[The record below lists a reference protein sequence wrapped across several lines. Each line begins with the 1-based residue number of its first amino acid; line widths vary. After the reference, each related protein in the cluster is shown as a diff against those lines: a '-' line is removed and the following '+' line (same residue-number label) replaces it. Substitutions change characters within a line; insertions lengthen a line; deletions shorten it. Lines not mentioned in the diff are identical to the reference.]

1 MIRKQENNKIL
12 IISHMADCDGM
23 GSVILGIKYFKNID
37 YILCEASDLECL
49 LKEDFS
55 NYEQIFI
62 CDLPFFKETINVIED
77 NSYLKEHLKHFDHH
91 ESSVRDNNHS
101 FVNEVISINGL
112 TVSATYLFYQYL
124 KSLSDKLNKKF
135 YEEFVE
141 GVRAYDIWDKNGDFE
156 LGKKIT
162 NVFTLMEPVSF
173 IDYICSLD
181 DSKEFMITK
190 EIDNLILSNE
200 KKMNNYFEKA
210 YEKIVIT
217 DYKGYKMAIT
227 INEQYRSLLGNY
239 ICNKNKDIDFVLI
252 INFER
257 FSCSLRCEK
266 DGVDV
271 SVIASEFQHDG
282 GGHTKS
288 SGFTLDSESIP
299 KVKKYIDLYLDN
311 ICKLV

>member
-1 MIRKQENNKIL
+1 MLRKQENNKIL

-49 LKEDFS
+49 LKEDLS

-62 CDLPFFKETINVIED
+62 CDLPLFRETINVIEN

-91 ESSVRDNNHS
+91 ESSVSDNNHS

-124 KSLSDKLNKKF
+124 KSLGDKLNKKF

-217 DYKGYKMAIT
+217 DYKGYKMAVT
-227 INEQYRSLLGNY
+227 INEQYRSLLGDY
-239 ICNKNKDIDFVLI
+239 IHFQQKNM
-252 INFER
+252 
-257 FSCSLRCEK
+257 
-266 DGVDV
+266 
-271 SVIASEFQHDG
+271 
-282 GGHTKS
+282 
-288 SGFTLDSESIP
+288 
-299 KVKKYIDLYLDN
+299 
-311 ICKLV
+311 

>member
-77 NSYLKEHLKHFDHH
+77 NSYLKEHLKHFDH

-124 KSLSDKLNKKF
+124 NSLSDKLNKKF

-200 KKMNNYFEKA
+200 NKMNNYFENA

-217 DYKGYKMAIT
+217 DYKGYKMAVT

-271 SVIASEFQHDG
+271 SKIAGEFQHDG

-288 SGFTLDSESIP
+288 SGFILDSESIP
-299 KVKKYIDLYLDN
+299 KIKKYVDLYLDN
-311 ICKLV
+311 ICK

>member
-1 MIRKQENNKIL
+1 MIKKQDNNKIL
-12 IISHMADCDGM
+12 IISHIADSDGM
-23 GSVILGIKYFKNID
+23 GSVILGIKYFKNVD

-62 CDLPFFKETINVIED
+62 CDLPFYEETINVIE
-77 NSYLKEHLKHFDHH
+77 NNNYLKEHLKHFDHH
-91 ESSVRDNNHS
+91 ESSVSDNGHS
-101 FVNEVISINGL
+101 FVNEVISIDGL

-124 KSLSDKLNKKF
+124 KSLSDKLNKRF

-141 GVRAYDIWDKNGDFE
+141 GVRAYDVWDKNGDFE

-162 NVFTLMEPVSF
+162 SVFTLMEPISF
-173 IDYICSLD
+173 INYICSLD
-181 DSKEFMITK
+181 DSNEFRITK
-190 EIDNLILSNE
+190 EIDDLILSNE
-200 KKMNNYFEKA
+200 KKMNDYFEKSYA
-210 YEKIVIT
+210 KIVIT
-217 DYKGYKMAIT
+217 DYKGYNMAVT

-257 FSCSLRCEK
+257 LSCSLRCEK
-266 DGVDV
+266 DSIDV
-271 SVIASEFQHDG
+271 SKIAREFHHNG
-282 GGHTKS
+282 GGHIKS

-299 KVKKYIDLYLDN
+299 KVKKYIDLYLNN
-311 ICKLV
+311 ICK

>member
-1 MIRKQENNKIL
+1 MSIRN
-12 IISHMADCDGM
+12 
-23 GSVILGIKYFKNID
+23 FKNID

-49 LKEDFS
+49 LKEDLS

-62 CDLPFFKETINVIED
+62 CDLPLFRETINVIEN

-91 ESSVRDNNHS
+91 ESSVSDNNHS

-124 KSLSDKLNKKF
+124 KSLGDKLNKKF

-217 DYKGYKMAIT
+217 DYKGYKMAVT

-288 SGFTLDSESIP
+288 SGFILDSESIP
-299 KVKKYIDLYLDN
+299 KIKKYVDLYLDN
-311 ICKLV
+311 ICK

>member
-49 LKEDFS
+49 LKEDLS

-62 CDLPFFKETINVIED
+62 CDLPLFREPINVIED

-91 ESSVRDNNHS
+91 ESSVSDNNHS

-124 KSLSDKLNKKF
+124 KSLGDKLNKKF

-200 KKMNNYFEKA
+200 KKMNNYYEKA

-217 DYKGYKMAIT
+217 DYKGYKMAVT

-288 SGFTLDSESIP
+288 SGFILDSESIP
-299 KVKKYIDLYLDN
+299 KIKKYVDLYLDN
-311 ICKLV
+311 ICK

>member
-49 LKEDFS
+49 LKEDLS

-62 CDLPFFKETINVIED
+62 CDLPLFRETINVIED

-91 ESSVRDNNHS
+91 ESSVNDNNHS

-124 KSLSDKLNKKF
+124 KSLGDKLNKKF

-162 NVFTLMEPVSF
+162 NVFILMEPVSF

-217 DYKGYKMAIT
+217 DYKGYKMAVT

-288 SGFTLDSESIP
+288 SGFILDSESIP
-299 KVKKYIDLYLDN
+299 KIKKYVDLYLDN
-311 ICKLV
+311 ICK

>member
-1 MIRKQENNKIL
+1 MIIKQENNKIL

-23 GSVILGIKYFKNID
+23 GSVILSIKYFKNID

-77 NSYLKEHLKHFDHH
+77 NSYLREHLKHFDHH

-141 GVRAYDIWDKNGDFE
+141 AVRAYDIWDKNGDFE

-181 DSKEFMITK
+181 DSKDFMITK

-217 DYKGYKMAIT
+217 DYKGYKMAVT

-288 SGFTLDSESIP
+288 SGFILDSESIP
-299 KVKKYIDLYLDN
+299 KIKKYVDLYLDN
-311 ICKLV
+311 ICK

>member
-12 IISHMADCDGM
+12 IISHMADSDGM

-62 CDLPFFKETINVIED
+62 CDLPFYEETINVIED
-77 NSYLKEHLKHFDHH
+77 NSYLREHLKHFDHH
-91 ESSVRDNNHS
+91 ESSVSDNNHS

-124 KSLSDKLNKKF
+124 KSLSDKLNKRF

-162 NVFTLMEPVSF
+162 SVFTLMEPISF
-173 IDYICSLD
+173 INYICSLD
-181 DSKEFMITK
+181 DSNEFKITK
-190 EIDNLILSNE
+190 EIDDLILSNE
-200 KKMNNYFEKA
+200 KKMNDYFEKA

-217 DYKGYKMAIT
+217 DYKGYRMAVT

-239 ICNKNKDIDFVLI
+239 ICNKNKDVDFVLI

-257 FSCSLRCEK
+257 LSCSLRCEK
-266 DGVDV
+266 DGIDV
-271 SVIASEFQHDG
+271 SVIASELHHNG
-282 GGHTKS
+282 GGHIKA

-311 ICKLV
+311 ICK

>member
-49 LKEDFS
+49 LKEDLS

-62 CDLPFFKETINVIED
+62 CDLPLFREAINVIEN

-91 ESSVRDNNHS
+91 ESSVSDNTHS

-124 KSLSDKLNKKF
+124 KSLGDKLNKKF

-190 EIDNLILSNE
+190 EIEDLILSNE

-217 DYKGYKMAIT
+217 DYKGYKMAVT

-288 SGFTLDSESIP
+288 SGFILDSESVP
-299 KVKKYIDLYLDN
+299 KIKKYVDLYLDN
-311 ICKLV
+311 ICK

>member
-49 LKEDFS
+49 LKEDLS

-62 CDLPFFKETINVIED
+62 CDLPLFRETINVIEN

-91 ESSVRDNNHS
+91 ESSASDHTHS

-124 KSLSDKLNKKF
+124 KSLGDKLNKKF

-217 DYKGYKMAIT
+217 DYKGYKMAVT

-288 SGFTLDSESIP
+288 SGFILDSESIP
-299 KVKKYIDLYLDN
+299 KIKKYVDLYLDN
-311 ICKLV
+311 ICK

>member
-49 LKEDFS
+49 LKEDLS

-62 CDLPFFKETINVIED
+62 CDLPLFRETINVIEN

-91 ESSVRDNNHS
+91 ESSVSDNNHS

-124 KSLSDKLNKKF
+124 KSLGDKLNKKF

-217 DYKGYKMAIT
+217 DYKGYKMAVT

-252 INFER
+252 INFES
-257 FSCSLRCEK
+257 FSCCLRCEK
-266 DGVDV
+266 DGFDV
-271 SVIASEFQHDG
+271 SVIASEFQHDS

-288 SGFTLDSESIP
+288 SGFILDSESIP
-299 KVKKYIDLYLDN
+299 KIKKYVDLYLDN
-311 ICKLV
+311 ICK

>member
-1 MIRKQENNKIL
+1 MIRKQDNNKIL
-12 IISHMADCDGM
+12 IISHMADSDGM

-62 CDLPFFKETINVIED
+62 CDLPFFKVTINVIEN

-91 ESSVRDNNHS
+91 ESSVSDNNYS
-101 FVNEVISINGL
+101 FVNEVISIDGL

-124 KSLSDKLNKKF
+124 KSLSDKLNKRF

-181 DSKEFMITK
+181 DSKEFKITK

-200 KKMNNYFEKA
+200 NKMNNYFEKA

-217 DYKGYKMAIT
+217 DYKGYKMAVT

-266 DGVDV
+266 EGVDV

-288 SGFTLDSESIP
+288 SGFILDSESIP

-311 ICKLV
+311 ICK

>member
-1 MIRKQENNKIL
+1 MIKKQDNNKIL

-23 GSVILGIKYFKNID
+23 GSIILGIKYFKNID

-62 CDLPFFKETINVIED
+62 CDLPFFKETINVIEN

-91 ESSVRDNNHS
+91 ESSVSDNGHS
-101 FVNEVISINGL
+101 FVNEIISTNGL

-124 KSLSDKLNKKF
+124 KSLSVKLNKKF

-141 GVRAYDIWDKNGDFE
+141 GVRAYDIFDKNGAFE

-181 DSKEFMITK
+181 DNKEFMITK

-217 DYKGYKMAIT
+217 DYKGYKMAVT

-239 ICNKNKDIDFVLI
+239 ICNNDKNIDFVLI

-257 FSCSLRCEK
+257 LSCSLRCEK
-266 DGVDV
+266 DDVDV
-271 SVIASEFQHDG
+271 SKIAGEFHHNG
-282 GGHTKS
+282 GGHIKA

-311 ICKLV
+311 VCK

>member
-49 LKEDFS
+49 LKEDLS

-62 CDLPFFKETINVIED
+62 CDLPLFRETINVIEN

-91 ESSVRDNNHS
+91 ELSVSDNNHS

-124 KSLSDKLNKKF
+124 KSLGDKLNKKF

-217 DYKGYKMAIT
+217 DYKGYKMAVT

-288 SGFTLDSESIP
+288 SGFILDSESIP
-299 KVKKYIDLYLDN
+299 KIKKYVDLYLDN
-311 ICKLV
+311 ICK

>member
-49 LKEDFS
+49 LKEDLS

-62 CDLPFFKETINVIED
+62 CDLPLFREAINVIEN

-91 ESSVRDNNHS
+91 ESSVSDNNHS

-124 KSLSDKLNKKF
+124 KSLGDKLNKKF

-210 YEKIVIT
+210 YEKIAIT
-217 DYKGYKMAIT
+217 DYKGYKMAVT

-288 SGFTLDSESIP
+288 SGFILDSESIP
-299 KVKKYIDLYLDN
+299 KIKKYVDLYLDN
-311 ICKLV
+311 ICK

>member
-49 LKEDFS
+49 LKEDLS

-62 CDLPFFKETINVIED
+62 CDLPLFRETINVIED

-91 ESSVRDNNHS
+91 ESSVSDNNHS

-124 KSLSDKLNKKF
+124 KSLGDKLNKKF
-135 YEEFVE
+135 CEEFVE

-217 DYKGYKMAIT
+217 DYKGYKMAVT

-288 SGFTLDSESIP
+288 SGFILDSESIP
-299 KVKKYIDLYLDN
+299 KIKKYVDLYLDN
-311 ICKLV
+311 ICK

>member
-49 LKEDFS
+49 LKEDLS

-62 CDLPFFKETINVIED
+62 CDLPLFREAINVIEN

-91 ESSVRDNNHS
+91 ESSVSDNNHS

-124 KSLSDKLNKKF
+124 KSLGDKLNKKF

-210 YEKIVIT
+210 YEKIVVT
-217 DYKGYKMAIT
+217 DYKGYKMAVT

-288 SGFTLDSESIP
+288 SGFILDSESIP
-299 KVKKYIDLYLDN
+299 KIKKYVDLYLDN
-311 ICKLV
+311 ICK

>member
-1 MIRKQENNKIL
+1 MSIRN
-12 IISHMADCDGM
+12 
-23 GSVILGIKYFKNID
+23 FKNID

-49 LKEDFS
+49 LKEDLS

-62 CDLPFFKETINVIED
+62 CDLPLFRETINVIEN

-91 ESSVRDNNHS
+91 ESSVSDNNHS

-124 KSLSDKLNKKF
+124 KSLGDKLNKKF

-190 EIDNLILSNE
+190 EIEDLILSNE

-210 YEKIVIT
+210 YEKIVVT
-217 DYKGYKMAIT
+217 DYKGYKMAVT

-288 SGFTLDSESIP
+288 SGFILDSESIP
-299 KVKKYIDLYLDN
+299 KIKKYVDLYLDN
-311 ICKLV
+311 ICK

>member
-49 LKEDFS
+49 LKEDLS

-62 CDLPFFKETINVIED
+62 CDLPLFRETINVIEN

-91 ESSVRDNNHS
+91 ESSVSDNNHS

-124 KSLSDKLNKKF
+124 KSLGDKLNKKF

-181 DSKEFMITK
+181 DSKEFLITK

-217 DYKGYKMAIT
+217 DYKGYKMAVT

-288 SGFTLDSESIP
+288 SGFILDSESIP
-299 KVKKYIDLYLDN
+299 KIKKYVDLYLDN
-311 ICKLV
+311 ICK

>member
-49 LKEDFS
+49 LKEDLS

-62 CDLPFFKETINVIED
+62 CDLPLFREAINVIEN

-91 ESSVRDNNHS
+91 ESSVSDNNHS

-124 KSLSDKLNKKF
+124 KSLGDKLNKKF

-217 DYKGYKMAIT
+217 DYKGYKMAVT

-288 SGFTLDSESIP
+288 SGFILDSESIP
-299 KVKKYIDLYLDN
+299 KIKKYVDLYLDN
-311 ICKLV
+311 ICK

>member
-1 MIRKQENNKIL
+1 MIRKQDNNKIL
-12 IISHMADCDGM
+12 IISHMADSDGM

-62 CDLPFFKETINVIED
+62 CDLPFFKVTINVIEN

-91 ESSVRDNNHS
+91 ESSVSDNNYS
-101 FVNEVISINGL
+101 FVNEVISIDGL

-124 KSLSDKLNKKF
+124 KSLDDKLNKRF

-217 DYKGYKMAIT
+217 DYKGYKMAVT
-227 INEQYRSLLGNY
+227 INEQYRSLLGKY

-266 DGVDV
+266 EGVDV

-288 SGFTLDSESIP
+288 SGFILDSESIP

-311 ICKLV
+311 ICK

>member
-1 MIRKQENNKIL
+1 MIIKQENNKIL

-49 LKEDFS
+49 LKEDLS

-62 CDLPFFKETINVIED
+62 CDLPLFRETINVIEN

-124 KSLSDKLNKKF
+124 KSLGDKLNKKF

-190 EIDNLILSNE
+190 EIEDLILSNE

-217 DYKGYKMAIT
+217 DYKGYKMAVT

-288 SGFTLDSESIP
+288 SGFILDSESIP
-299 KVKKYIDLYLDN
+299 KIKKYVDLYLDN
-311 ICKLV
+311 ICK

>member
-49 LKEDFS
+49 LKEDLS

-62 CDLPFFKETINVIED
+62 CDLPLFRETINVIEN

-124 KSLSDKLNKKF
+124 KSLGDKLNKKF

-217 DYKGYKMAIT
+217 DYKGYKMAVT

-239 ICNKNKDIDFVLI
+239 ICNKNKDIDSVLI

-288 SGFTLDSESIP
+288 SGFILDSESIP
-299 KVKKYIDLYLDN
+299 KIKKYVDLYLDN
-311 ICKLV
+311 ICK

>member
-49 LKEDFS
+49 LKEDLS

-62 CDLPFFKETINVIED
+62 CDLPLFRETINVIED
-77 NSYLKEHLKHFDHH
+77 NSYLKKHLKHFDHH
-91 ESSVRDNNHS
+91 ESSVSDNNHS

-124 KSLSDKLNKKF
+124 KSLGDKLNKKF

-173 IDYICSLD
+173 TDYICSLD

-190 EIDNLILSNE
+190 EIDN
-200 KKMNNYFEKA
+200 
-210 YEKIVIT
+210 
-217 DYKGYKMAIT
+217 
-227 INEQYRSLLGNY
+227 
-239 ICNKNKDIDFVLI
+239 
-252 INFER
+252 
-257 FSCSLRCEK
+257 
-266 DGVDV
+266 
-271 SVIASEFQHDG
+271 
-282 GGHTKS
+282 
-288 SGFTLDSESIP
+288 
-299 KVKKYIDLYLDN
+299 
-311 ICKLV
+311 

>member
-1 MIRKQENNKIL
+1 MIRKQDNNKIL
-12 IISHMADCDGM
+12 IISHMADSDGM

-62 CDLPFFKETINVIED
+62 CDLPFFKVTINVIEN

-91 ESSVRDNNHS
+91 ESSVSDNNYS
-101 FVNEVISINGL
+101 FVNEVISIDGL

-124 KSLSDKLNKKF
+124 KSLDDKLNKRF

-141 GVRAYDIWDKNGDFE
+141 GVRAYYIWDKNGDFE

-200 KKMNNYFEKA
+200 KKMNNYFVKA
-210 YEKIVIT
+210 YENIVIT
-217 DYKGYKMAIT
+217 DYKGYKMAVT

-239 ICNKNKDIDFVLI
+239 ICNKNTDIDFVLI

-266 DGVDV
+266 EGVDV

-288 SGFTLDSESIP
+288 SGFILDSESIP

-311 ICKLV
+311 ICK

>member
-200 KKMNNYFEKA
+200 NKMNNYFENA

-217 DYKGYKMAIT
+217 DYKGYKMAVT
-227 INEQYRSLLGNY
+227 INEQYRYLLGNY

-271 SVIASEFQHDG
+271 SKIAGEFQHDG

-288 SGFTLDSESIP
+288 SGFILDSESIP
-299 KVKKYIDLYLDN
+299 KIKKYVDLYLDN
-311 ICKLV
+311 ICK

>member
-49 LKEDFS
+49 LKEDLS

-62 CDLPFFKETINVIED
+62 CDLPLFRETINVIED

-91 ESSVRDNNHS
+91 ESSVSDNNHS

-124 KSLSDKLNKKF
+124 KSLGDKLNKKF

-162 NVFTLMEPVSF
+162 NVFILMEPVSF

-217 DYKGYKMAIT
+217 DYKGYKLAVT

-288 SGFTLDSESIP
+288 SGFILDSESIP
-299 KVKKYIDLYLDN
+299 KIKKYVDLYLDN
-311 ICKLV
+311 ICK

>member
-37 YILCEASDLECL
+37 YILCEACDLECL
-49 LKEDFS
+49 LKEDFN

-62 CDLPFFKETINVIED
+62 CDLPFSKETINVIED

-156 LGKKIT
+156 LGKKII

-217 DYKGYKMAIT
+217 DYKGYKMAVT

-288 SGFTLDSESIP
+288 SGFILDSESIP
-299 KVKKYIDLYLDN
+299 KIKKYVDLYLDN
-311 ICKLV
+311 ICK

>member
-1 MIRKQENNKIL
+1 MIKKQDNNKIL

-23 GSVILGIKYFKNID
+23 GSVILGIKYFKNVD

-55 NYEQIFI
+55 NYKQIFI
-62 CDLPFFKETINVIED
+62 CDLPFFKETINVIEN

-91 ESSVRDNNHS
+91 ESGVSDNNYS
-101 FVNEVISINGL
+101 FVNEVISIDGL

-124 KSLSDKLNKKF
+124 KSLSDKLNKRF

-181 DSKEFMITK
+181 DSKEFKITK

-200 KKMNNYFEKA
+200 NKMNNYFEKV

-217 DYKGYKMAIT
+217 DYKGYKMAVT

-257 FSCSLRCEK
+257 LSCSLRCEK

-282 GGHTKS
+282 GGHTKA

-299 KVKKYIDLYLDN
+299 KVKKYVDLYLDN
-311 ICKLV
+311 ICK

>member
-1 MIRKQENNKIL
+1 MIRKQDNNKIL
-12 IISHMADCDGM
+12 IISHMADSDGM

-62 CDLPFFKETINVIED
+62 CDLPFFKVTINVIEN

-91 ESSVRDNNHS
+91 ESSVSDNNYS
-101 FVNEVISINGL
+101 FVNEVISIDGL

-124 KSLSDKLNKKF
+124 KSLDDKLNKRF

-181 DSKEFMITK
+181 DSKEFKITK

-200 KKMNNYFEKA
+200 NKMNNYFEKA

-217 DYKGYKMAIT
+217 DYKGYKMAVT

-266 DGVDV
+266 EGVDV

-288 SGFTLDSESIP
+288 SGFILDSESIP

-311 ICKLV
+311 ICK

>member
-37 YILCEASDLECL
+37 YILCEACDLECL
-49 LKEDFS
+49 LKEDFN

-62 CDLPFFKETINVIED
+62 CDLPFSKETINVIDD

-101 FVNEVISINGL
+101 FVNEVISIDGL

-124 KSLSDKLNKKF
+124 KSLGDKLNKKF

-162 NVFTLMEPVSF
+162 NVFTLMEPVGF

-181 DSKEFMITK
+181 DSKEFMIIK

-217 DYKGYKMAIT
+217 DYKGYKMAVT

-288 SGFTLDSESIP
+288 SGFILDSESIP
-299 KVKKYIDLYLDN
+299 KIKKYVDLYLDN
-311 ICKLV
+311 ICK

>member
-49 LKEDFS
+49 LKEDLS

-62 CDLPFFKETINVIED
+62 CDLPLFRETINVIEN

-91 ESSVRDNNHS
+91 ESSVSDNNHS

-124 KSLSDKLNKKF
+124 KSLGDKLNKKF

-217 DYKGYKMAIT
+217 DYKGYKMAVT
-227 INEQYRSLLGNY
+227 INEQYRSLLCNY

-288 SGFTLDSESIP
+288 SGFILDSESIP
-299 KVKKYIDLYLDN
+299 KIKKYVDLYLDN
-311 ICKLV
+311 ICK

>member
-49 LKEDFS
+49 LKEDLS

-62 CDLPFFKETINVIED
+62 CDLPLFRGTINVIEN

-91 ESSVRDNNHS
+91 ESSVSDNNHS

-124 KSLSDKLNKKF
+124 KSLGDKLNKKF

-217 DYKGYKMAIT
+217 DYKGYKMAVT

-288 SGFTLDSESIP
+288 SGFILDSESIP
-299 KVKKYIDLYLDN
+299 KIKKYVDLYLDN
-311 ICKLV
+311 ICK

>member
-49 LKEDFS
+49 LKEDLS

-62 CDLPFFKETINVIED
+62 CDLPLFRETINVIQN

-91 ESSVRDNNHS
+91 ESSVSDNNHS

-124 KSLSDKLNKKF
+124 KSLGDKLNKKF

-217 DYKGYKMAIT
+217 DYKGYKMAVT

-288 SGFTLDSESIP
+288 SGFILDSESIP
-299 KVKKYIDLYLDN
+299 KIKKYVDLYLDN
-311 ICKLV
+311 ICK

>member
-49 LKEDFS
+49 LKEDLS

-62 CDLPFFKETINVIED
+62 CDLPLFRETINVIEN

-91 ESSVRDNNHS
+91 ESSVSDNNHS

-112 TVSATYLFYQYL
+112 TVSATYLFFQYL
-124 KSLSDKLNKKF
+124 KSLGDKLNKKF

-217 DYKGYKMAIT
+217 DYKGYKMAVT

-288 SGFTLDSESIP
+288 SGFILDSESIP
-299 KVKKYIDLYLDN
+299 KIKKYVDLYLDN
-311 ICKLV
+311 ICK

>member
-49 LKEDFS
+49 LKEDLS

-62 CDLPFFKETINVIED
+62 CDLPLFRETINVIEN

-91 ESSVRDNNHS
+91 ESSVSDNNHS

-124 KSLSDKLNKKF
+124 KSLGDKLNKKF

-217 DYKGYKMAIT
+217 DYKGYKMAVT

-282 GGHTKS
+282 GVHTKS
-288 SGFTLDSESIP
+288 SGFVLDSESIP
-299 KVKKYIDLYLDN
+299 KIKKYVDLYLDN
-311 ICKLV
+311 ICK

>member
-1 MIRKQENNKIL
+1 MIRNQENNKIF
-12 IISHMADCDGM
+12 IISHMAACDGM

-49 LKEDFS
+49 LKEDLS

-62 CDLPFFKETINVIED
+62 CDLPLFRETINVIEN

-91 ESSVRDNNHS
+91 ESSVSDNNHS

-124 KSLSDKLNKKF
+124 KSLGDKLNKKF

-190 EIDNLILSNE
+190 EIEDLILSNE

-217 DYKGYKMAIT
+217 DYKGYKMAVT

-288 SGFTLDSESIP
+288 SGFILDSESIP
-299 KVKKYIDLYLDN
+299 KIKKYVDLYLDN
-311 ICKLV
+311 ICK